1 MFCRVSPIVDRLPAW
16 CKLSKGDSHSSGIE
30 AGRSATARSI
40 ALAIKP
46 NWCCWFSWLADDHY
60 QIGTCHSAQE
70 SVCISWLFLLASLSF
85 SAVLCVVCL
94 MCVSWKINTAKLRK
108 INKCQRSTR
117 SLSHLTIITLIWDM
131 LTNLLCPH
139 LSRHWLRQRQ
149 PETGD
154 WGLKTGENVA
164 QRIDC
169 QQVWPAGGKR
179 RILVLCAVV
188 WDDVVINGGVAV
200 LRVVLN

>member
-1 MFCRVSPIVDRLPAW
+1 MIITRSGRATEPKRAYVHVFRGSFFSL
-16 CKLSKGDSHSSGIE
+16 LS
-30 AGRSATARSI
+30 
-40 ALAIKP
+40 
-46 NWCCWFSWLADDHY
+46 
-60 QIGTCHSAQE
+60 
-70 SVCISWLFLLASLSF
+70 LFLLCFLP
-85 SAVLCVVCL
+85 CVVCL

-154 WGLKTGENVA
+154 WRLKTEDWRERCSAHRLPTGLACRRKTSNLSA
-164 QRIDC
+164 LCCRLGRRCHQRRC
-169 QQVWPAGGKR
+169 R
-179 RILVLCAVV
+179 CAACCVKLS
-188 WDDVVINGGVAV
+188 N
-200 LRVVLN
+200 